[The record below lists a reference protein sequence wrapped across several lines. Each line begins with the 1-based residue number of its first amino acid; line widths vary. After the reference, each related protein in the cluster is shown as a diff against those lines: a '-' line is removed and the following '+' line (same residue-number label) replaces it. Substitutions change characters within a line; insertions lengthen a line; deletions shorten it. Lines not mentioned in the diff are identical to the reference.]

1 MKQLPGKISARRLI
15 WMILLLI
22 GLGVIDRSIATLQI
36 DQWWFSSIGYL
47 QNWQRQ
53 IQTKTWLAI
62 LGSTLSGLWLVA
74 NYIYSK
80 RWQAESPILS
90 LRIPLTASPL
100 ADKQPPPSRLII
112 LLILSIATG
121 IITTT
126 ATLYPLWATWPL
138 PKMLWLWPT
147 VMVGCSIATI
157 LRPLPVIAPLII
169 TTSIGWGYFWANH
182 WQQVLPAF
190 AATPFQQ
197 REPVFDRDISFY
209 IFQLPLQEL
218 ADQFALSLSLGA
230 LAIATLIYLCPHIS
244 DGWIGKLPLH
254 QHRHLAFLAG
264 TVAWSIAHHFS
275 LARYQLL
282 YSQRGVVY
290 GAGYADLWG
299 YLPIYNLLLAVNC
312 IIGIS
317 CWLWASGIW
326 RLTAKLAGFWRIPRR
341 FWLPIVGIVLL
352 IISLPLL
359 IQWGVVSPNE
369 LAIEKT
375 YIQRN
380 IAFTRQAFALDK
392 IDIQTFDPSGN
403 LTAQDIANNQATI
416 KNIRLWD
423 ARPLLQSNRQL
434 QQIRPYYKFV
444 NADIDRYLIKN
455 DLQQV
460 ILSAR
465 EIDGQ
470 SLTEKAQTW
479 INRHLV
485 YTHGY
490 GYTVSPVNRA
500 AAGGLPDYLVK
511 DIGNSKL
518 PIPDPAISVTEPRI
532 YYGEITDDYIFAPS
546 IVPELDYPSGSD
558 NTYNSYTGQ
567 GGITMDGW
575 WRRWIGARYLQD
587 WEVLF
592 TKNFIPKTQLLLHRS
607 VVDRVHKLV
616 PWLLLDQDPY
626 LAIAKSTQTK
636 TNRLYWILD
645 GYTTSNHYPYAD
657 PGKGQFNYIRNSV
670 KISINAYDGSTQ
682 FYVSDQQDPIL
693 QTWCKILPDMWQ
705 PLKNMPISL
714 RSHLRYPT
722 DLFHIQSDRLRTYHM
737 QDPQVFYNREDL
749 WQIPQEIYGGKSQ
762 AVQPYYVITKLPTAS
777 DEEFLLLSPFTPS
790 QRTNLIAWLA
800 ARSDGEQYGKL
811 LLYQFPKQQL
821 VYGTEQ
827 IESLIDQDPAISQ
840 QIGLWN
846 RQGMSAVKGNL
857 LVIPITSGA
866 SGAIERSL
874 LYVEPLYLEAQQNSL
889 PTLGRVIV
897 VYRDRISM
905 AETLNQALQNI
916 FPTDSKS

>member
-1 MKQLPGKISARRLI
+1 MKQLPGKSSIPWVWWIIL
-15 WMILLLI
+15 ILL
-22 GLGVIDRSIATLQI
+22 GLGVIDRSIAILQI
-36 DQWWFSSIGYL
+36 DQWWFESIGYL
-47 QNWQRQ
+47 QNWQIQ
-53 IQTKTWLAI
+53 IQTQTWLAI
-62 LGSTLSGLWLVA
+62 LGSTLSGLWLGI
-74 NYIYSK
+74 NYLYSK
-80 RWQAESPILS
+80 RWQAENPILS
-90 LRIPLTASPL
+90 FGTPLTAAPL
-100 ADKQPPPSRLII
+100 IDRQPPPSRLT
-112 LLILSIATG
+112 LLIALSIGSSILAT
-121 IITTT
+121 IMI
-126 ATLYPLWATWPL
+126 LYPLWVNWPISAI
-138 PKMLWLWPT
+138 KWFWPAILIS
-147 VMVGCSIATI
+147 GSIAMT
-157 LRPLPVIAPLII
+157 LRPLPILIPAI
-169 TTSIGWGYFWANH
+169 ISASMGWGYFWANH
-182 WQQVLPAF
+182 WQQILPAF
-190 AATPFQQ
+190 TASPFQQ
-197 REPVFDRDISFY
+197 QEPVFKRDLGFY
-209 IFQLPLQEL
+209 IFQLPWREL
-218 ADQFALSLSLGA
+218 ADQYFLSLT
-230 LAIATLIYLCPHIS
+230 LAAFVLTLLIYLRPHIS
-244 DGWIGKLPLH
+244 DGWIGTIPPH
-254 QHRHLAFLAG
+254 QQRHLAFLAG
-264 TVAWSIAHHFS
+264 AVAWSIAHHFAI
-275 LARYQLL
+275 ARYQLL

-299 YLPIYNLLLAVNC
+299 YLPIDNLLLVTNC
-312 IIGIS
+312 ILAIG
-317 CWLWASGIW
+317 CWLWAAGIW
-326 RLTAKLAGFWRIPRR
+326 QKIPWLFSRR
-341 FWLPIVGIVLL
+341 VWFVLL
-352 IISLPLL
+352 AMGGLLISLPQLL
-359 IQWGVVSPNE
+359 QRGIVSPNE
-369 LAIEKT
+369 LAIEKP

-403 LTAQDIANNQATI
+403 LTAKDIAENDATI

-434 QQIRPYYKFV
+434 QQIRPYYKFA

-455 DLQQV
+455 NLQQV

-470 SLTEKAQTW
+470 NLTEKAQTW

-500 AAGGLPDYLVK
+500 APGGLPDYLVK
-511 DIGNSKL
+511 DIGNKKSN
-518 PIPDPAISVTEPRI
+518 IPDPAISVAEPRI
-532 YYGEITDDYIFAPS
+532 YYGEITNDYTFAPS
-546 IVPELDYPSGSD
+546 AVPELDYPSGSE
-558 NTYNSYTGQ
+558 NIYNSYSGQ
-567 GGITMDGW
+567 GGILMQNW
-575 WRRWIGARYLQD
+575 WRRWVGARYLQD

-592 TKNFIPKTQLLLHRS
+592 TKNFTSKTQLLLHRS
-607 VVDRVHKLV
+607 IVDRVQQLV
-616 PWLLLDQDPY
+616 PWLLLDRDPY
-626 LAIAKSTQTK
+626 LAITKSPQTQA
-636 TNRLYWILD
+636 NRLYWILD
-645 GYTTSNHYPYAD
+645 GYTTSTHYPYAD
-657 PGKGQFNYIRNSV
+657 PGKEQFNYIRNSV
-670 KISINAYDGSTQ
+670 KVSIDAYDGSTK
-682 FYVSDQQDPIL
+682 FYVSDEQDPIL
-693 QTWCKILPDMWQ
+693 QTWRKILPDMWQ
-705 PLKNMPISL
+705 PLQNMPISL

-722 DLFHIQSDRLRTYHM
+722 DLFQIQSDRLRTYHM

-762 AVQPYYVITKLPTAS
+762 AVQPYYVITKLPTAA

-857 LVIPITSGA
+857 LVIPI
-866 SGAIERSL
+866 ERSL

-905 AETLNQALQNI
+905 AETLTQALQNI
-916 FPTDSKS
+916 FPITSSKS

>member
-1 MKQLPGKISARRLI
+1 MKQLPGKIITKPRLLWI
-15 WMILLLI
+15 ILLLI
-22 GLGVIDRSIATLQI
+22 GVGILDRLIATLQT
-36 DQWWFSSIGYL
+36 DQWWFGSIGYL

-53 IQTKTWLAI
+53 IQAKTWLAI
-62 LGSTLSGLWLVA
+62 LGSSLSGLWLVA

-80 RWQAESPILS
+80 RWQSENPILS
-90 LRIPLTASPL
+90 MGVSLTASPL
-100 ADKQPPPSRLII
+100 ADKQPPPSRLVI
-112 LLILSIATG
+112 LLVLSIITG
-121 IITTT
+121 ILTTI
-126 ATLYPLWATWPL
+126 ATLYPLWATWPV
-138 PKMLWLWPT
+138 PKIHWLWP
-147 VMVGCSIATI
+147 VAMIGCSIATI
-157 LRPLPVIAPLII
+157 LRPLPVIAPLIVA
-169 TTSIGWGYFWANH
+169 TSAGWGYFWANH

-190 AATPFQQ
+190 AATPFEQQ
-197 REPVFDRDISFY
+197 EPVFDRDISFY

-218 ADQFALSLSLGA
+218 VDQFALSLTLAA
-230 LAIATLIYLCPHIS
+230 LAITTLIYLRPHIS

-264 TVAWSIAHHFS
+264 AVAWSIAQHFS

-299 YLPIYNLLLAVNC
+299 YLPIYNLLLAINC
-312 IIGIS
+312 IIGVG
-317 CWLWASGIW
+317 CWLWAAGIW
-326 RLTAKLAGFWRIPRR
+326 RSGFWQIPRQI
-341 FWLPIVGIVLL
+341 WLPIIGVASL
-352 IISLPLL
+352 ICGLPLFL
-359 IQWGVVSPNE
+359 QWGLVSANE
-369 LAIEKT
+369 LAIEKP

-403 LTAQDIANNQATI
+403 LTAKDIANNAATI

-434 QQIRPYYKFV
+434 QQIRPYYKFA
-444 NADIDRYLIKN
+444 NADIDRYPINK

-465 EIDGQ
+465 EIDSQ
-470 SLTEKAQTW
+470 SLTGKARTW

-500 AAGGLPDYLVK
+500 AVGGLPDYLVK

-518 PIPDPAISVTEPRI
+518 PVPDPAISVTEPRI
-532 YYGEITDDYIFAPS
+532 YYGEITDNYTFAPS
-546 IVPELDYPSGSD
+546 VVPELDYPSGSD
-558 NTYNSYTGQ
+558 NTYNSYSGQ
-567 GGITMDGW
+567 GGITMDSW
-575 WRRWIGARYLQD
+575 WRRWIGSRYLQD

-592 TKNFIPKTQLLLHRS
+592 TKNFTPKTQLLLHRS
-607 VVDRVHKLV
+607 IVDRVHKLA

-626 LAIAKSTQTK
+626 LAIAKSPQ

-645 GYTTSNHYPYAD
+645 GYTTSDHYPYAD

-670 KISINAYDGSTQ
+670 KISIDAYDGSTQ
-682 FYVSDQQDPIL
+682 FYISDQQDPIL
-693 QTWCKILPDMWQ
+693 QTWRKILPDMWQ
-705 PLKNMPISL
+705 PLQNMPISL
-714 RSHLRYPT
+714 RAHLRYPT
-722 DLFHIQSDRLRTYHM
+722 DLFQIQSDRLRTYHM
-737 QDPQVFYNREDL
+737 EDPQVFYNREDL

-762 AVQPYYVITKLPTAS
+762 AVQPYYVITKLPTAA
-777 DEEFLLLSPFTPS
+777 DEEFLLLSPFTPN

-827 IESLIDQDPAISQ
+827 IESLIDQDPTISQ

-857 LVIPITSGA
+857 LVIP
-866 SGAIERSL
+866 IERSL

-905 AETLNQALQNI
+905 AETLTQALQNI
-916 FPTDSKS
+916 FPAGTKS

>member
-1 MKQLPGKISARRLI
+1 MKQLPGKITKPWLI
-15 WMILLLI
+15 WIILLLI

-53 IQTKTWLAI
+53 IQSQVWLAI
-62 LGSTLSGLWLVA
+62 MGGSLSGLWLLA

-80 RWQAESPILS
+80 RWQSENPILA
-90 LRIPLTASPL
+90 LRVSLTASPL
-100 ADKQPPPSRLII
+100 ADKQSPPSRLLI
-112 LLILSIATG
+112 LLVLSIATG
-121 IITTT
+121 LLTT
-126 ATLYPLWATWPL
+126 ATTLYPLWATWPF
-138 PKMLWLWPT
+138 PKIIWLWLV
-147 VMVGCSIATI
+147 VMTGCSIATI
-157 LRPLPVIAPLII
+157 LRPLPVIAPLIVA
-169 TTSIGWGYFWANH
+169 TSIGWGYFWANH

-197 REPVFDRDISFY
+197 QEPVFDRDISFY

-218 ADQFALSLSLGA
+218 VDQFALSLSLAA
-230 LAIATLIYLCPHIS
+230 LAIATLIYLRPHIS

-264 TVAWSIAHHFS
+264 MVAWSIAHHFS

-317 CWLWASGIW
+317 CWLWALGIW
-326 RLTAKLAGFWRIPRR
+326 RLTAKLAGFWKIPRR
-341 FWLPIVGIVLL
+341 FWLPLLGIILL
-352 IISLPLL
+352 IIILPLL
-359 IQWGVVSPNE
+359 IQRSVVSPNE
-369 LAIEKT
+369 LAIEKP

-380 IAFTRQAFALDK
+380 IAFTRQAFALDQ

-434 QQIRPYYKFV
+434 QQIRPYYKFA
-444 NADIDRYLIKN
+444 NADIDRYPINK

-490 GYTVSPVNRA
+490 GFTVSPVNRA
-500 AAGGLPDYLVK
+500 APGGLPDYLVK

-518 PIPDPAISVTEPRI
+518 PVPAPAISVAEPRI
-532 YYGEITDDYIFAPS
+532 YYGEITNDYTFAPS
-546 IVPELDYPSGSD
+546 VVPELDYPQGSD
-558 NTYNSYTGQ
+558 NTYNSYSGQ
-567 GGITMDGW
+567 GGITMNDW
-575 WRRWIGARYLQD
+575 WKRWIGARSLQD

-592 TKNFIPKTQLLLHRS
+592 TKNFTPKTQLLLHRS
-607 VVDRVHKLV
+607 IVDRVQKLA

-626 LAIAKSTQTK
+626 LAIAKSPQTK
-636 TNRLYWILD
+636 NNHLYWILD
-645 GYTTSNHYPYAD
+645 GYTTSSHYPYSD
-657 PGKGQFNYIRNSV
+657 PGKRQFNYIRNSV
-670 KISINAYDGSTQ
+670 KVSIDAYDGSTQ
-682 FYVSDQQDPIL
+682 FYVSDERDPIL
-693 QTWCKILPDMWQ
+693 QTWRKILPDMWQ
-705 PLKNMPISL
+705 PLKNMPTSL
-714 RSHLRYPT
+714 RAHLRYPT
-722 DLFHIQSDRLRTYHM
+722 DLFQIQSDRLLTYHM

-762 AVQPYYVITKLPTAS
+762 AVQPYYVITKLPTAA
-777 DEEFLLLSPFTPS
+777 DEEFLLLSPFTPN

-827 IESLIDQDPAISQ
+827 IESLIDQDPKISQ

-857 LVIPITSGA
+857 LVIP
-866 SGAIERSL
+866 IERSL

-916 FPTDSKS
+916 FPAGSKS

>member
-1 MKQLPGKISARRLI
+1 MKQLGKIITKPRLLWI
-15 WMILLLI
+15 ILLLL
-22 GLGVIDRSIATLQI
+22 GLGILDRSISTLQI

-53 IQTKTWLAI
+53 IQVQIWLAI
-62 LGSTLSGLWLVA
+62 LGSSISGLWLGA

-80 RWQAESPILS
+80 RWQSENSALS
-90 LRIPLTASPL
+90 LVIPLAAAPL
-100 ADKQPPPSRLII
+100 VDKQPPPSRLGL
-112 LLILSIATG
+112 LLILSIATS
-121 IITTT
+121 ILTTT
-126 ATLYPLWATWPL
+126 ATLYPLWATWPI
-138 PKMLWLWPT
+138 PKILWLWPT
-147 VMVGCSIATI
+147 VMICCSIATI
-157 LRPLPVIAPLII
+157 LRPLPVIAPLIVA
-169 TTSIGWGYFWANH
+169 TSAGWGYFWANH

-190 AATPFQQ
+190 AATSFEQQ
-197 REPVFDRDISFY
+197 EPVFDRDISFY

-218 ADQFALSLSLGA
+218 VDRFALSLTLA
-230 LAIATLIYLCPHIS
+230 TLAIATLIYLRPHIS
-244 DGWIGKLPLH
+244 DGWMGKLPLH

-264 TVAWSIAHHFS
+264 AVAWSIVQHFS

-299 YLPIYNLLLAVNC
+299 YLPIYNLLLATNC
-312 IIGIS
+312 IIGVG
-317 CWLWASGIW
+317 CWLWAAGIW
-326 RLTAKLAGFWRIPRR
+326 RSGFWKIPRQI
-341 FWLPIVGIVLL
+341 WLPMLGIVSL
-352 IISLPLL
+352 ICGLPLL
-359 IQWGVVSPNE
+359 IQWGLVSANE
-369 LAIEKT
+369 LSIEKP

-403 LTAQDIANNQATI
+403 LTAKDIANNAATI

-434 QQIRPYYKFV
+434 QQIRPYYKFA
-444 NADIDRYLIKN
+444 NADIDRYPINK

-465 EIDGQ
+465 EIDSQ
-470 SLTEKAQTW
+470 SLTGKAQTW

-500 AAGGLPDYLVK
+500 AVGGLPDYLVK

-518 PIPDPAISVTEPRI
+518 PVPDPAISVTEPRI
-532 YYGEITDDYIFAPS
+532 YYGEITDNYAFAPS
-546 IVPELDYPSGSD
+546 VVPELDYPSGSD
-558 NTYNSYTGQ
+558 NTYNSYSGR
-567 GGITMDGW
+567 GGIAMDGW
-575 WRRWIGARYLQD
+575 WRRWIGSRYLQD

-592 TKNFIPKTQLLLHRS
+592 TKNFTPKTQLLLHRS
-607 VVDRVHKLV
+607 IVDRVHKLV

-626 LAIAKSTQTK
+626 LAIAKSPQ

-645 GYTTSNHYPYAD
+645 GYTTSDHYPYAD

-670 KISINAYDGSTQ
+670 KISIDAYDGSTQ
-682 FYVSDQQDPIL
+682 FYISDQQDPIL
-693 QTWCKILPDMWQ
+693 QTWRKILPDMWQ

-714 RSHLRYPT
+714 RAHLRYPT
-722 DLFHIQSDRLRTYHM
+722 DLFQIQSDRLRTYHM

-762 AVQPYYVITKLPTAS
+762 AVQPYYVITKLPTAT
-777 DEEFLLLSPFTPS
+777 DEEFLLLSPFTPN

-857 LVIPITSGA
+857 LVIPI
-866 SGAIERSL
+866 ERSL

-905 AETLNQALQNI
+905 AETLNRALQNI
-916 FPTDSKS
+916 FPAGSKS

>member
-1 MKQLPGKISARRLI
+1 MKQLPGKISTKPWLI
-15 WMILLLI
+15 WTILLLI
-22 GLGVIDRSIATLQI
+22 GLGIIDRSIATLQI

-53 IQTKTWLAI
+53 IQAQVWLAT
-62 LGSTLSGLWLVA
+62 LGSSLSGLWLAA
-74 NYIYSK
+74 NYFYGK
-80 RWQAESPILS
+80 RWQSENLTLS
-90 LRIPLTASPL
+90 LKVSLTASPL
-100 ADKQPPPSRLII
+100 ANKQPPPSRLIV

-121 IITTT
+121 ILTTI
-126 ATLYPLWATWPL
+126 ATLYPFWATWPL
-138 PKMLWLWPT
+138 PKILWPALIT
-147 VMVGCSIATI
+147 CCSIATI
-157 LRPLPVIAPLII
+157 LRPLPVIVSLIVA
-169 TTSIGWGYFWANH
+169 TSIGWGYFWANH

-190 AATPFQQ
+190 AATSFQQ
-197 REPVFDRDISFY
+197 HEPVFDRDISFY
-209 IFQLPLQEL
+209 IFQLPWQEL
-218 ADQFALSLSLGA
+218 TDQFALSLSFAA
-230 LAIATLIYLCPHIS
+230 LSITTLIYLRPHIS
-244 DGWIGKLPLH
+244 DGWIGKLPPH

-264 TVAWSIAHHFS
+264 AVAWSIANHFS

-290 GAGYADLWG
+290 GAGHADLWG
-299 YLPIYNLLLAVNC
+299 YLPIYNLLLVVNC

-317 CWLWASGIW
+317 CWLWALSLW
-326 RLTAKLAGFWRIPRR
+326 RSTAKLAGFWRIPRR
-341 FWLPIVGIVLL
+341 FWLPILGIVLL

-359 IQWGVVSPNE
+359 IQRGIVSPNE
-369 LAIEKT
+369 LAIEKP

-434 QQIRPYYKFV
+434 QQIRPYYKFA
-444 NADIDRYLIKN
+444 NADIDRYPINN
-455 DLQQV
+455 DPQQV

-465 EIDGQ
+465 EIDAQ

-490 GYTVSPVNRA
+490 GFTVSPVNRA
-500 AAGGLPDYLVK
+500 ALGGLPDYLVK
-511 DIGNSKL
+511 DIGNNKL
-518 PIPDPAISVTEPRI
+518 PVPAPAISVAEPRI
-532 YYGEITDDYIFAPS
+532 YYGEITNNYTFAPS
-546 IVPELDYPSGSD
+546 VVPELDYPQGSD
-558 NTYNSYTGQ
+558 NTYNSYSGQ
-567 GGITMDGW
+567 GGITMGSW

-592 TKNFIPKTQLLLHRS
+592 TKNFIAKTQLLLHRS
-607 VVDRVHKLV
+607 IVDRVQKLA

-626 LAIAKSTQTK
+626 LAIASPPGITKSPQAK

-645 GYTTSNHYPYAD
+645 GYTTSSHYPYSD
-657 PGKGQFNYIRNSV
+657 PGKRQFNYIRNSV
-670 KISINAYDGSTQ
+670 KISIDAYDGSTQ
-682 FYVSDQQDPIL
+682 FYVSDERDPIL
-693 QTWCKILPDMWQ
+693 QTWRKILPDMWQ
-705 PLKNMPISL
+705 PLKNMPTSL
-714 RSHLRYPT
+714 RAHLRYPT
-722 DLFHIQSDRLRTYHM
+722 DLFQIQSDRLLTYHM

-762 AVQPYYVITKLPTAS
+762 AVQPYYVITKLPTAA
-777 DEEFLLLSPFTPS
+777 DEEFLLLSPFTPN

-857 LVIPITSGA
+857 LVIPI
-866 SGAIERSL
+866 ERSL

-916 FPTDSKS
+916 FPAASKS

>member
-1 MKQLPGKISARRLI
+1 MKQLPGKIQRISLPGLMWIILI
-15 WMILLLI
+15 LI
-22 GLGVIDRSIATLQI
+22 GLGIIDRSIATLQI
-36 DQWWFSSIGYL
+36 DQWWFSSIAKDANGAVGYL

-53 IQTKTWLAI
+53 IQAQTWLAI
-62 LGSTLSGLWLVA
+62 LGSSLSGLWLVA

-80 RWQAESPILS
+80 RWQAENPVLS
-90 LRIPLTASPL
+90 LAIPLVAAPL
-100 ADKQPPPSRLII
+100 TDQPPPPSRLGI
-112 LLILSIATG
+112 LLSLSIGSGILAT
-121 IITTT
+121 IT
-126 ATLYPLWATWPL
+126 TLYPLWTTWQL
-138 PKMLWLWPT
+138 PKIIWLWP
-147 VMVGCSIATI
+147 VIMIGCSIVTI
-157 LRPLPVIAPLII
+157 LRPLPVIATLIV
-169 TTSIGWGYFWANH
+169 TTSAGWGYFWANH

-190 AATPFQQ
+190 AATSFQQ
-197 REPVFDRDISFY
+197 KEPVFDRDISFY
-209 IFQLPLQEL
+209 IFHLPLQEL
-218 ADQFALSLSLGA
+218 ADQFTLSLTLAA
-230 LAIATLIYLCPHIS
+230 LAIATLIYLRPHIS
-244 DGWIGKLPLH
+244 NGWIGKLPLH
-254 QHRHLAFLAG
+254 QHRHLAFLGGA
-264 TVAWSIAHHFS
+264 VAWSIAQHFS

-299 YLPIYNLLLAVNC
+299 YLPIYNLLLTINC
-312 IIGIS
+312 MIGVS
-317 CWLWASGIW
+317 CWLWAAGMW
-326 RLTAKLAGFWRIPRR
+326 RSSSQKIPRQI
-341 FWLPIVGIVLL
+341 WLPIIGVVSL
-352 IISLPLL
+352 IFSLPWL
-359 IQWGVVSPNE
+359 IQWGLVSANE
-369 LAIEKT
+369 LAVEKP

-403 LTAQDIANNQATI
+403 LTAADIANNAATI

-434 QQIRPYYKFV
+434 QQIRPYYKFA
-444 NADIDRYLIKN
+444 NADIDRYPINK

-470 SLTEKAQTW
+470 SLTGKAQTW

-518 PIPDPAISVTEPRI
+518 PTPDPAISVTEPRI
-532 YYGEITDDYIFAPS
+532 YYGEITDDYTFAPS
-546 IVPELDYPSGSD
+546 VVSELDYPSGSD
-558 NTYNSYTGQ
+558 NTYNSYSGR
-567 GGITMDGW
+567 GGITMNSW
-575 WRRWIGARYLQD
+575 WRRWVGSRYLQD

-592 TKNFIPKTQLLLHRS
+592 TKNFTPKTQLLLHRS
-607 VVDRVHKLV
+607 IVDRVQKLA

-626 LAIAKSTQTK
+626 LAIAKSPQTQK
-636 TNRLYWILD
+636 NHLYWILD
-645 GYTTSNHYPYAD
+645 GYTTSSHYPYAD

-670 KISINAYDGSTQ
+670 KVSIDAYDGSTQ
-682 FYVSDQQDPIL
+682 FYVSDQYDPIL
-693 QTWCKILPDMWQ
+693 QTWRKILPDMWQ

-722 DLFHIQSDRLRTYHM
+722 DLFQIQSDRLRTYHM
-737 QDPQVFYNREDL
+737 QDPQIFYNREDL

-762 AVQPYYVITKLPTAS
+762 AVQPYYVITKLPTET

-811 LLYQFPKQQL
+811 LLYLFPKQQL

-857 LVIPITSGA
+857 LVIPI
-866 SGAIERSL
+866 ERSL

-905 AETLNQALQNI
+905 AETLTKALQNI
-916 FPTDSKS
+916 FSTNAKS

>member
-1 MKQLPGKISARRLI
+1 MKQLPGKINAKPWLI
-15 WMILLLI
+15 WIILILI
-22 GLGVIDRSIATLQI
+22 GLGIIDRSIATLQI
-36 DQWWFSSIGYL
+36 DQWWFSSTNYL

-53 IQTKTWLAI
+53 IQTQTWLAI
-62 LGSTLSGLWLVA
+62 LGSSLSGTWLVA

-80 RWQAESPILS
+80 RWQAENPALS
-90 LRIPLTASPL
+90 LAIPLAAAPL
-100 ADKQPPPSRLII
+100 DDQQPPPSRLKI
-112 LLILSIATG
+112 LLSFSIGSGILV
-121 IITTT
+121 T
-126 ATLYPLWATWPL
+126 AVTLYPLWATWPL
-138 PKMLWLWPT
+138 SKIFWFWP
-147 VMVGCSIATI
+147 VVALICSIATI
-157 LRPLPVIAPLII
+157 LRPLPVIAPLIVA
-169 TTSIGWGYFWANH
+169 TSAGWGYFWANH

-197 REPVFDRDISFY
+197 KEPVFDQDISFY
-209 IFQLPLQEL
+209 VFQLPLQEL

-230 LAIATLIYLCPHIS
+230 LAIATLIYLRSHIS

-254 QHRHLAFLAG
+254 QHRHLAFLG
-264 TVAWSIAHHFS
+264 GVVAWSIAHHFS

-299 YLPIYNLLLAVNC
+299 YLPIYNLLLAINC
-312 IIGIS
+312 MIGVG
-317 CWLWASGIW
+317 CWLWAAGMW
-326 RLTAKLAGFWRIPRR
+326 RSSFWIIPRQI
-341 FWLPIVGIVLL
+341 WLLILGVVLL
-352 IISLPLL
+352 IFGLPWF
-359 IQWGVVSPNE
+359 IQWGLVSANE
-369 LAIEKT
+369 LAIEKP

-392 IDIQTFDPSGN
+392 IEIQTFDPSGN
-403 LTAQDIANNQATI
+403 LTAKDIANNASTI

-434 QQIRPYYKFV
+434 QQIRPYYKFA
-444 NADIDRYLIKN
+444 NADIDRYPINN

-465 EIDGQ
+465 EIDSQ
-470 SLTEKAQTW
+470 SLTGKARTW

-518 PIPDPAISVTEPRI
+518 PVPDPAISVTEPRI
-532 YYGEITDDYIFAPS
+532 YFGEITDNYSFVPS
-546 IVPELDYPSGSD
+546 VVSELDYPRDSD
-558 NTYNSYTGQ
+558 NIYNSYSGQ
-567 GGITMDGW
+567 GGITMDNW
-575 WRRWIGARYLQD
+575 WRRWIGSRYLQD

-592 TKNFIPKTQLLLHRS
+592 TKNFTPKTQLLLHRS
-607 VVDRVHKLV
+607 IVDRVHKIA

-626 LAIAKSTQTK
+626 LAIAKSPQTK
-636 TNRLYWILD
+636 ANHLYWILD
-645 GYTTSNHYPYAD
+645 GYTTSDHYPYAD
-657 PGKGQFNYIRNSV
+657 PGKGRFNYIRNSV
-670 KISINAYDGSTQ
+670 KVSIDAYDGSTQ
-682 FYVSDQQDPIL
+682 FYISDQQDPIL
-693 QTWCKILPDMWQ
+693 QTWRKILPDMWQ

-722 DLFHIQSDRLRTYHM
+722 DLFQIQSDRLRTYHM
-737 QDPQVFYNREDL
+737 QDSQVFYNREDL

-762 AVQPYYVITKLPTAS
+762 AVQPYYVITKLPTAA
-777 DEEFLLLSPFTPS
+777 DEEFLLLSPFTPN

-811 LLYQFPKQQL
+811 LLYQFPKQWL

-857 LVIPITSGA
+857 LVIP
-866 SGAIERSL
+866 IERSL

-916 FPTDSKS
+916 FPAGSKS

>member
-1 MKQLPGKISARRLI
+1 MKQLKGLLPGKISARPI
-15 WMILLLI
+15 WIILFLI
-22 GLGVIDRSIATLQI
+22 GLGVLDRSIATLQI
-36 DQWWFSSIGYL
+36 DQWWFSSLGYL

-53 IQTKTWLAI
+53 IQAKTWLAI
-62 LGSTLSGLWLVA
+62 LGSSLSGLWLVA

-80 RWQAESPILS
+80 RWQAENPALS
-90 LRIPLTASPL
+90 LGVPLTALPL
-100 ADKQPPPSRLII
+100 ADQQPPPSRLVI
-112 LLILSIATG
+112 LLTLSIATG
-121 IITTT
+121 IFTAA
-126 ATLYPLWATWPL
+126 ATLYPLWAIWPL
-138 PKMLWLWPT
+138 PKIFWFWP
-147 VMVGCSIATI
+147 VIMISCSIGTI
-157 LRPLPVIAPLII
+157 LRPLPAIAPLIVA
-169 TTSIGWGYFWANH
+169 TSMGWGYFWAHH

-190 AATPFQQ
+190 AATSFQQ
-197 REPVFDRDISFY
+197 REPVFDRDIGFY
-209 IFQLPLQEL
+209 VFQLPLQEL
-218 ADQFALSLSLGA
+218 ADQFALSLSLAA
-230 LAIATLIYLCPHIS
+230 LAITTLIYLRPHIS

-264 TVAWSIAHHFS
+264 AVAWSIAQHFS

-282 YSQRGVVY
+282 YSQRGAVY

-299 YLPIYNLLLAVNC
+299 YLPIYNLLLVVNC
-312 IIGIS
+312 IIGII
-317 CWLWASGIW
+317 CWLWALGIW
-326 RLTAKLAGFWRIPRR
+326 RLTGRLAGFWRIPRR
-341 FWLPIVGIVLL
+341 FWLPLL
-352 IISLPLL
+352 GSGSLLLSLPLL
-359 IQWGVVSPNE
+359 IQRGIVSPNE
-369 LAIEKT
+369 LAIEKP
-375 YIQRN
+375 YIKHN
-380 IAFTRQAFALDK
+380 IAFTRQAFALDQ
-392 IDIQTFDPSGN
+392 IDIKTFDPSGK
-403 LTAQDIANNQATI
+403 LTAPDIANNQATI

-434 QQIRPYYKFV
+434 QQIRPYYRFI
-444 NADIDRYLIKN
+444 NADIDRYPINN

-465 EIDGQ
+465 EIDSQ

-490 GYTVSPVNRA
+490 GFTVSPVNRA
-500 AAGGLPDYLVK
+500 APGGLPDYLVK

-518 PIPDPAISVTEPRI
+518 PVPAPAISVAEPRI
-532 YYGEITDDYIFAPS
+532 YYGEITDNYTFAPS
-546 IVPELDYPSGSD
+546 AVPELDYPQGND
-558 NTYNSYTGQ
+558 NTYNSYSGQ
-567 GGITMDGW
+567 GGITMDSW

-592 TKNFIPKTQLLLHRS
+592 TKNFTPKTQLLLHRS
-607 VVDRVHKLV
+607 IVDRVQKLA

-636 TNRLYWILD
+636 TNHLYWILD
-645 GYTTSNHYPYAD
+645 GYTTSDHYPYSD
-657 PGKGQFNYIRNSV
+657 PGRGQFNYIRNSV
-670 KISINAYDGSTQ
+670 KISIDAYDGSAQ
-682 FYVSDQQDPIL
+682 FYVSDEQDPIL
-693 QTWCKILPDMWQ
+693 KTWRKIRPQMWQ
-705 PLKNMPISL
+705 PMKNMPLSL
-714 RSHLRYPT
+714 RSHLRYAT
-722 DLFHIQSDRLRTYHM
+722 DLFQVQSDRLRTYHM

-777 DEEFLLLSPFTPS
+777 DEEFLLLSPFTPN

-800 ARSDGEQYGKL
+800 ARSDGEQYGRL

-857 LVIPITSGA
+857 LVIPIES
-866 SGAIERSL
+866 SL

-916 FPTDSKS
+916 FPTGSKS

>member
-1 MKQLPGKISARRLI
+1 MKQLSGTFNTKPLI
-15 WMILLLI
+15 RWTILFIL
-22 GLGVIDRSIATLQI
+22 GLGIIDRSISTLQI
-36 DQWWFSSIGYL
+36 DQWWFTSTGYL

-53 IQTKTWLAI
+53 IQAQAWLAM
-62 LGSTLSGLWLVA
+62 LGSSLSGLWLVA
-74 NYIYSK
+74 HYLYSK
-80 RWQAESPILS
+80 HWQAENPTFS
-90 LRIPLTASPL
+90 LAVPLAASPL
-100 ADKQPPPSRLII
+100 VDKQPPPSRLLV
-112 LLILSIATG
+112 LLILSIGTG
-121 IITTT
+121 ILAT
-126 ATLYPLWATWPL
+126 ATTLYPLWITWTL
-138 PKMLWLWPT
+138 PKPPWLWPL
-147 VMVGCSIATI
+147 VMLGCSIATI
-157 LRPLPVIAPLII
+157 LRPLPIIAPLIVA
-169 TTSIGWGYFWANH
+169 TTAGWGYFWANH

-197 REPVFDRDISFY
+197 KEPVFDRDIGFY
-209 IFQLPLQEL
+209 VFQLPLQEL
-218 ADQFALSLSLGA
+218 ADQFALSLSLAA
-230 LAIATLIYLCPHIS
+230 LAITTLIYLRPHIS

-264 TVAWSIAHHFS
+264 AVAWSIAHHFS
-275 LARYQLL
+275 VARYQLL

-299 YLPIYNLLLAVNC
+299 YLPIYNLLLAINC
-312 IIGIS
+312 IIGVG
-317 CWLWASGIW
+317 CWLWAFGIW
-326 RLTAKLAGFWRIPRR
+326 RSTKKLAGFWQIPRLI
-341 FWLPIVGIVLL
+341 WLPIFGAVAL
-352 IISLPLL
+352 IFGLPLL
-359 IQWGVVSPNE
+359 IQRGMVSPNE
-369 LAIEKT
+369 LAIEKP

-380 IAFTRQAFALDK
+380 IAFTRQAFALDQ

-403 LTAQDIANNQATI
+403 LTAKDIANNQATI

-434 QQIRPYYKFV
+434 QQIRPYYKFA
-444 NADIDRYLIKN
+444 NADIDRYPINN

-490 GYTVSPVNRA
+490 GFTVSPVNRA
-500 AAGGLPDYLVK
+500 APGGLPDYLVK
-511 DIGNSKL
+511 DIGNNKL
-518 PIPDPAISVTEPRI
+518 PVPDTAISVAEPRI
-532 YYGEITDDYIFAPS
+532 YYGEITDDYTFAPS
-546 IVPELDYPSGSD
+546 VVPELDYPQGSD
-558 NTYNSYTGQ
+558 NTYNSYSGQ
-567 GGITMDGW
+567 GGITMNSW

-592 TKNFIPKTQLLLHRS
+592 TKYFTPKTQLLLHRS
-607 VVDRVHKLV
+607 IVDRVHKLA

-626 LAIAKSTQTK
+626 LAIARAPQSKS
-636 TNRLYWILD
+636 NHLYWILD
-645 GYTTSNHYPYAD
+645 GYTTSSRYPYAD
-657 PGKGQFNYIRNSV
+657 PGRGQFNYIRNSV
-670 KISINAYDGSTQ
+670 KVSIDAYDGSTQ
-682 FYVSDQQDPIL
+682 FYVSSPQDPIL
-693 QTWCKILPDMWQ
+693 QTWKKILPDMWQ
-705 PLKNMPISL
+705 PLQNMPISL

-722 DLFHIQSDRLRTYHM
+722 DLFQIQSDRLRTYHM

-762 AVQPYYVITKLPTAS
+762 AVQPYYVITKLPTAA

-857 LVIPITSGA
+857 LVIPIES
-866 SGAIERSL
+866 SL

-905 AETLNQALQNI
+905 AETLNRALQNI
-916 FPTDSKS
+916 FPNVASQP

>member
-1 MKQLPGKISARRLI
+1 MKQLPGKIINAKPWLI
-15 WMILLLI
+15 WVILLLI
-22 GLGVIDRSIATLQI
+22 GLGIIDRSIATLQI
-36 DQWWFSSIGYL
+36 DQWWFSSTNYF

-53 IQTKTWLAI
+53 IQAQTWLAI
-62 LGSTLSGLWLVA
+62 LGSSLSGLWLVA
-74 NYIYSK
+74 NYSYSK
-80 RWQAESPILS
+80 LWQAENPTLS
-90 LRIPLTASPL
+90 LAIPLAAVPL
-100 ADKQPPPSRLII
+100 DDQPLPPSRLKI
-112 LLILSIATG
+112 LLSFLIGNGILATV
-121 IITTT
+121 
-126 ATLYPLWATWPL
+126 ATLYPFWASWQL
-138 PKMLWLWPT
+138 PKIFWFWPVIML
-147 VMVGCSIATI
+147 VCSIATM
-157 LRPLPVIAPLII
+157 LRPLPVIATLII
-169 TTSIGWGYFWANH
+169 ATSAGWGYFWANH
-182 WQQVLPAF
+182 WSQVLPAF

-197 REPVFDRDISFY
+197 KEPVFDRDISFY
-209 IFQLPLQEL
+209 VFQLPLQEL

-230 LAIATLIYLCPHIS
+230 LAIATLIYLRPHIS
-244 DGWIGKLPLH
+244 DGWMGKLPLH

-264 TVAWSIAHHFS
+264 VVAWSIAHHFS

-299 YLPIYNLLLAVNC
+299 YLPIYNLLLALNC

-317 CWLWASGIW
+317 CWLWAAGIW
-326 RLTAKLAGFWRIPRR
+326 RSSFWSISRQI
-341 FWLPIVGIVLL
+341 WLPII
-352 IISLPLL
+352 
-359 IQWGVVSPNE
+359 GVVSAIFCLPWFMQWGLVSANE
-369 LAIEKT
+369 LAIEKP

-392 IDIQTFDPSGN
+392 IEIQTFDPSGN
-403 LTAQDIANNQATI
+403 LTAKDIANNAATI

-434 QQIRPYYKFV
+434 QQIRPYYKFA
-444 NADIDRYLIKN
+444 NADIDRYPIN
-455 DLQQV
+455 QDLQQV

-465 EIDGQ
+465 EIDSQ
-470 SLTEKAQTW
+470 SLTSKAQTW

-518 PIPDPAISVTEPRI
+518 PVPDPAISVTEPRI
-532 YYGEITDDYIFAPS
+532 YYGEITDNYTFAPS
-546 IVPELDYPSGSD
+546 VVQELDYPSGSE
-558 NTYNSYTGQ
+558 NIYNSYQGQ
-567 GGITMDGW
+567 GGITMNSW
-575 WRRWIGARYLQD
+575 WRRWIGSRYLQD

-592 TKNFIPKTQLLLHRS
+592 TKNFTPKTQLLLHRS
-607 VVDRVHKLV
+607 IVERMHKLV

-626 LAIAKSTQTK
+626 LVIAKSPQTQI
-636 TNRLYWILD
+636 NHLYWILD
-645 GYTTSNHYPYAD
+645 GYTTSSYYPYAD

-670 KISINAYDGSTQ
+670 KISIDAYDGSTQ

-693 QTWCKILPDMWQ
+693 QTWQKILPDMWQ
-705 PLKNMPISL
+705 PLKNMSTSL
-714 RSHLRYPT
+714 RAHLRYPT
-722 DLFHIQSDRLRTYHM
+722 DLFQVQSDRLRTYHM

-749 WQIPQEIYGGKSQ
+749 WQIPQEIYGSKSQ
-762 AVQPYYVITKLPTAS
+762 AVQPYYVITKLPTAA

-846 RQGMSAVKGNL
+846 RQGLSAVKGNL
-857 LVIPITSGA
+857 LVIPL
-866 SGAIERSL
+866 ERSL

-905 AETLNQALQNI
+905 AETLNRALQNI
-916 FPTDSKS
+916 FPTASKS

>member
-1 MKQLPGKISARRLI
+1 MAAVAGSASEPVKN
-15 WMILLLI
+15 
-22 GLGVIDRSIATLQI
+22 GTCHEATARENPANQPTRANVDYFDPDWLQI
-36 DQWWFSSIGYL
+36 DQWWFSSIAKDANGAVGYL

-53 IQTKTWLAI
+53 IQAQTWLAI
-62 LGSTLSGLWLVA
+62 LGSSLSGLWLVA

-80 RWQAESPILS
+80 RWQAENPVLS
-90 LRIPLTASPL
+90 LAIPLVAAPL
-100 ADKQPPPSRLII
+100 TDQPPPPSRLGI
-112 LLILSIATG
+112 LLSLSIGSGILAT
-121 IITTT
+121 IT
-126 ATLYPLWATWPL
+126 TLYPLWTTWQL
-138 PKMLWLWPT
+138 PKIIWLWP
-147 VMVGCSIATI
+147 VIMIGCSIVTI
-157 LRPLPVIAPLII
+157 LRPLPVIATLIV
-169 TTSIGWGYFWANH
+169 TTSAGWGYFWANH

-190 AATPFQQ
+190 AATSFQQ
-197 REPVFDRDISFY
+197 KEPVFDRDISFY
-209 IFQLPLQEL
+209 IFHLPLQEL
-218 ADQFALSLSLGA
+218 ADQFTLSLTLAA
-230 LAIATLIYLCPHIS
+230 LAIATLIYLRPHIS
-244 DGWIGKLPLH
+244 NGWIGKLPLH
-254 QHRHLAFLAG
+254 QHRHLAFLGGA
-264 TVAWSIAHHFS
+264 VAWSIAQHFS

-290 GAGYADLWG
+290 GAGYADL
-299 YLPIYNLLLAVNC
+299 LLTINC
-312 IIGIS
+312 MIGVS
-317 CWLWASGIW
+317 CWLWAAGMW
-326 RLTAKLAGFWRIPRR
+326 RSSSQKIPRQI
-341 FWLPIVGIVLL
+341 WLPIIGVVSL
-352 IISLPLL
+352 IFSLPWL
-359 IQWGVVSPNE
+359 IQWGLVSANE
-369 LAIEKT
+369 LAVEKP

-403 LTAQDIANNQATI
+403 LTAADIANNAATI

-434 QQIRPYYKFV
+434 QQIRPYYKFA
-444 NADIDRYLIKN
+444 NADIDRYPINK

-470 SLTEKAQTW
+470 SLTGKAQTW

-518 PIPDPAISVTEPRI
+518 PTPDPAISVTEPRI
-532 YYGEITDDYIFAPS
+532 YYGEITDDYTFAPS
-546 IVPELDYPSGSD
+546 VVSELDYPSGSD
-558 NTYNSYTGQ
+558 NTYNSYSGR
-567 GGITMDGW
+567 GGITMNSW
-575 WRRWIGARYLQD
+575 WRRWVGSRYLQD

-592 TKNFIPKTQLLLHRS
+592 TKNFTPKTQLLLHRS
-607 VVDRVHKLV
+607 IVDRVQKLA

-626 LAIAKSTQTK
+626 LAIAKSPQTQK
-636 TNRLYWILD
+636 NHLYWILD
-645 GYTTSNHYPYAD
+645 GYTTSSHYPYAD

-670 KISINAYDGSTQ
+670 KVSIDAYDGSTQ
-682 FYVSDQQDPIL
+682 FYVSDQYDPIL
-693 QTWCKILPDMWQ
+693 QTWRKILPDMWQ

-722 DLFHIQSDRLRTYHM
+722 DLFQIQSDRLRTYHM
-737 QDPQVFYNREDL
+737 QDPQIFYNREDL

-762 AVQPYYVITKLPTAS
+762 AVQPYYVITKLPTET

-811 LLYQFPKQQL
+811 LLYLFPKQQL

-857 LVIPITSGA
+857 LVIPI
-866 SGAIERSL
+866 ERSL

-905 AETLNQALQNI
+905 AETLTKALQNI
-916 FPTDSKS
+916 FSTNAKS

>member
-1 MKQLPGKISARRLI
+1 MKQLPGKINAKPWLVWI
-15 WMILLLI
+15 ILLLI
-22 GLGVIDRSIATLQI
+22 GLGIIDRSIATLQI
-36 DQWWFSSIGYL
+36 DQWWFSSTNYL
-47 QNWQRQ
+47 QNWQHQ
-53 IQTKTWLAI
+53 IQTQTWLAI
-62 LGSTLSGLWLVA
+62 LGSSLSGLWLVA

-80 RWQAESPILS
+80 RWQSEDPILS
-90 LRIPLTASPL
+90 LAIPLAAVPL
-100 ADKQPPPSRLII
+100 EDKQPPPSRLRI
-112 LLILSIATG
+112 LLSFSIGSGILAT
-121 IITTT
+121 
-126 ATLYPLWATWPL
+126 AVTLYPLWATWPL
-138 PKMLWLWPT
+138 SKILWFWPVIT
-147 VMVGCSIATI
+147 LVCSIATI
-157 LRPLPVIAPLII
+157 LRPLPVIAPLIVA
-169 TTSIGWGYFWANH
+169 TSASWGYFWANH
-182 WQQVLPAF
+182 WPQVLPAF

-197 REPVFDRDISFY
+197 KEPVFDRDISFY
-209 IFQLPLQEL
+209 VFQLPLQEL
-218 ADQFALSLSLGA
+218 IDQFALSLSLGA
-230 LAIATLIYLCPHIS
+230 LALATLIYLRPHIS

-254 QHRHLAFLAG
+254 QHRHLAFLG
-264 TVAWSIAHHFS
+264 GVVAWSIANHFS

-299 YLPIYNLLLAVNC
+299 YLPIYNLLLAINC
-312 IIGIS
+312 MIGIG
-317 CWLWASGIW
+317 CWLWAAGIW
-326 RLTAKLAGFWRIPRR
+326 RSGFWKIPRQI
-341 FWLPIVGIVLL
+341 WLPILGVVLV
-352 IISLPLL
+352 IFGLPWF
-359 IQWGVVSPNE
+359 IQWGLVSANE
-369 LAIEKT
+369 LAIEKP

-403 LTAQDIANNQATI
+403 LTAKDIANNAATI

-434 QQIRPYYKFV
+434 QQIRPYYKFA
-444 NADIDRYLIKN
+444 NADIDRYPINN

-465 EIDGQ
+465 EIDSK
-470 SLTEKAQTW
+470 SLTGKGQTW

-511 DIGNSKL
+511 DIGNTKL
-518 PIPDPAISVTEPRI
+518 PVPDPAISVTEPRI
-532 YYGEITDDYIFAPS
+532 YYGEITDNYTFAPS
-546 IVPELDYPSGSD
+546 VVQELDYPSGSD
-558 NTYNSYTGQ
+558 NIYNSYSGQ
-567 GGITMDGW
+567 GGITMDSW
-575 WRRWIGARYLQD
+575 WRRWIGSRYLQD

-592 TKNFIPKTQLLLHRS
+592 TKNFTPKTQLLLHRS
-607 VVDRVHKLV
+607 IVERVYKLA

-626 LAIAKSTQTK
+626 LAIAKSPQTK
-636 TNRLYWILD
+636 ANRLYWILD
-645 GYTTSNHYPYAD
+645 GYTTSDHYPYAD

-670 KISINAYDGSTQ
+670 KVSIDAYDGSTH
-682 FYVSDQQDPIL
+682 FYISDQQDPIL
-693 QTWCKILPDMWQ
+693 QTWRKILPDMWQ

-722 DLFHIQSDRLRTYHM
+722 DLFQIQSDRLRTYHM

-762 AVQPYYVITKLPTAS
+762 AVQPYYAITKLPTAA
-777 DEEFLLLSPFTPS
+777 DEEFLLLSPFTPN

-857 LVIPITSGA
+857 LVIPI
-866 SGAIERSL
+866 ERSL

-916 FPTDSKS
+916 FPAGSKS

>member
-1 MKQLPGKISARRLI
+1 MKQLPGKISKPGLI
-15 WMILLLI
+15 WLILLVV
-22 GLGVIDRSIATLQI
+22 GLGIIDRSMAILQI
-36 DQWWFSSIGYL
+36 DQWWFTSANYF

-53 IQTKTWLAI
+53 IQAQTWLAI
-62 LGSTLSGLWLVA
+62 LGSSLAGLWLGV
-74 NYIYSK
+74 NYLYSK
-80 RWQAESPILS
+80 HWQAENPVLS
-90 LRIPLTASPL
+90 LAIPLTAAPL
-100 ADKQPPPSRLII
+100 VDQQPPPSRLKI
-112 LLILSIATG
+112 LLSLSIGSGIFATA
-121 IITTT
+121 
-126 ATLYPLWATWPL
+126 ATVYPLWATWPL
-138 PKMLWLWPT
+138 PQIAWLWP
-147 VMVGCSIATI
+147 VAMLGGSIGTI
-157 LRPLPVIAPLII
+157 LRPLPVMAFFIV
-169 TTSIGWGYFWANH
+169 TSSAGWGYFWANH
-182 WQQVLPAF
+182 WPQVLPAF

-197 REPVFDRDISFY
+197 PEPVFDRDISFY

-218 ADQFALSLSLGA
+218 VDQFTLSLTIGVLA
-230 LAIATLIYLCPHIS
+230 LATLIYLRPHIS
-244 DGWIGKLPLH
+244 NGWIGKLPSH

-264 TVAWSIAHHFS
+264 AVAWSIAQHFS

-299 YLPIYNLLLAVNC
+299 YLPIYNLLLVTSC
-312 IIGIS
+312 MIGVG
-317 CWLWASGIW
+317 CWLWAAGIW
-326 RLTAKLAGFWRIPRR
+326 RSSFCKIPHQI
-341 FWLPIVGIVLL
+341 WLIIPGIVLL
-352 IISLPLL
+352 LFALPLF
-359 IQWGVVSPNE
+359 IQWGLVSANE
-369 LAIEKT
+369 LAIEKP

-403 LTAQDIANNQATI
+403 LTAQDIANNAATI

-434 QQIRPYYKFV
+434 QQIRPYYKFA
-444 NADIDRYLIKN
+444 NADIDRYPISQN
-455 DLQQV
+455 LQQV

-465 EIDGQ
+465 EIDSQ
-470 SLTEKAQTW
+470 SLIGKAQTW
-479 INRHLV
+479 INHHLV

-500 AAGGLPDYLVK
+500 AVGGLPDYLVK

-518 PIPDPAISVTEPRI
+518 LTPDPAISVAEPRI
-532 YYGEITDDYIFAPS
+532 YYGEITDNYIFAPS
-546 IVPELDYPSGSD
+546 VVPELDYPSASD
-558 NTYNSYTGQ
+558 NTYNFYNGQ
-567 GGITMDGW
+567 GGITIDSW
-575 WRRWIGARYLQD
+575 WRRWIASRYLQD
-587 WEVLF
+587 GEVLF
-592 TKNFIPKTQLLLHRS
+592 TKNFTPQTQLLLHRS
-607 VVDRVHKLV
+607 IVDRVHKLA

-626 LAIAKSTQTK
+626 LTIAKSPQTT

-645 GYTTSNHYPYAD
+645 GYTTSSHYPYAD
-657 PGKGQFNYIRNSV
+657 PGKGRFNYIRNSV
-670 KISINAYDGSTQ
+670 KVSIDAYDGSTQ
-682 FYVSDQQDPIL
+682 FYISDQQDPIL
-693 QTWCKILPDMWQ
+693 QTWRKILPDMWQ
-705 PLKNMPISL
+705 PLEKMPISL
-714 RSHLRYPT
+714 RAHLRYPT
-722 DLFHIQSDRLRTYHM
+722 DLFQLQSDRLRTYHM

-749 WQIPQEIYGGKSQ
+749 WQIPQEIYAGKSQ
-762 AVQPYYVITKLPTAS
+762 AVQPYYVITKLPTAA

-857 LVIPITSGA
+857 LVIPL
-866 SGAIERSL
+866 ERSL

-905 AETLNQALQNI
+905 AETLNRALQNI
-916 FPTDSKS
+916 FPTGSKS